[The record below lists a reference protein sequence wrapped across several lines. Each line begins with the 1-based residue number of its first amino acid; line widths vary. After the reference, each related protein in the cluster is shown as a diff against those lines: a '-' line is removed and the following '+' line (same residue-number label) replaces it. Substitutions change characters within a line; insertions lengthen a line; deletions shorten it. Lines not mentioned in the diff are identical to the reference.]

1 MSEFTG
7 ERVIPGLVDGNLL
20 NEHLARYRFAARFS
34 EGAHV
39 LDAGCGSGYGSA
51 ELSNAAWVTAADISV
66 DAIRHAREN
75 FRRPGITFLQAS
87 CEALPFADGTFDL
100 ITAFEVIEHLTHWEH
115 LLTEAKRVLK
125 PTGILLVSTPN
136 KSYYAESRAAA
147 GPNPFHVHEFEYEE
161 FEAALYGV
169 FPHLR
174 MWTQNHSEAIV
185 FAPLSPVAAQ
195 LDANGDAAPQQAHF
209 YLAAC
214 SQTEIAANDVFA
226 WMPSTGNLLRERE
239 HHIAKLEG
247 ELGKK
252 DTWLKQVIAE
262 HAELQRSH
270 EETVAELKQ
279 RNEWADRLNEEIE
292 DRRAMIARLQQQAGE
307 QLAWI
312 RNLEADIAKRD
323 LEIERLMNENQGLES
338 DVTARTGWARS
349 LEEQLD
355 VKIRHVRL
363 QAQELEEYTAHSE
376 RQAGALS
383 DQTQQ
388 LDALRSERRLIA
400 NSKWI
405 RLGRKLNLGPVV
417 NE

>member
-1 MSEFTG
+1 LSEFTG
-7 ERVIPGLVDGNLL
+7 ERVIPGLVEDNLL

-51 ELSNAAWVTAADISV
+51 ELSNAARVTAADISV

-100 ITAFEVIEHLTHWEH
+100 ITAFEVIEHLTHWEQ

-147 GPNPFHVHEFEYEE
+147 GPNPFHTHEFEYRE

-195 LDANGDAAPQQAHF
+195 LDACGDAAPQQAHF

-226 WMPSTGNLLRERE
+226 WMPSSGNLLRERE

-247 ELGKK
+247 ELEKK
-252 DTWLKQVIAE
+252 DAWLQQVIAE
-262 HAELQRSH
+262 HATLQHSH

-279 RNEWADRLNEEIE
+279 RNEWADRLNEEID
-292 DRRAMIARLQQQAGE
+292 DRRAMIARLQQDAGE
-307 QLAWI
+307 KLAWT

-323 LEIERLMNENQGLES
+323 LEIERLMRENHGLET
-338 DVTARTGWARS
+338 DVTARTAWARS

-363 QAQELEEYTAHSE
+363 QAQEIEEYRAHLE
-376 RQAGALS
+376 RQGRTLS
-383 DQTQQ
+383 DQVQQ
-388 LDALRSERRLIA
+388 LDALRNERRLIA

-405 RLGRKLNLGPVV
+405 WLGRKLNVGPVV